1 MVQTEEEAVLILLK
15 EDTKFATSKRITRIH
30 TILDQMGLRGYN
42 TNEDES
48 ALEMI
53 TSGMYKFDY
62 LIISLEYDDLN
73 NLILKTKQFF
83 SKIGIL
89 LSYDKNTPDHENKLS
104 QLEKTYGIK
113 CFLEKSNITM
123 QNLTSSFKQIKT
135 NMVLQRDSHQ
145 RYTFIQNINAG
156 SQGIVDLYVDN
167 DQKRLVAVKRI
178 QIDGM
183 NKAAKNN
190 VLREVDLMKSVKV
203 PTVIEFYDST
213 FDNDFRYI
221 YMEYADGGT
230 LEDKIKQCKIK
241 GKRLETDQVLSF
253 ICEIMLALYV
263 MNKNKM
269 IHRDLK
275 SENIL
280 LKTEKYDNQEEF
292 VAKLSDLGI
301 SRTKNDDNVD
311 EMTLCGTP
319 YYVCPEIA
327 SEFKNYD
334 FKVDIWSLGVVLYES
349 VLLKKPFGDPSDSS
363 QMKFNSN
370 NDNTL
375 SMGDLYEIIRS
386 MPYPKLPKHFDK
398 KLKAL
403 IEVMLVKNPARRYSL
418 YDIVKID
425 FVLEKI
431 IELINKN
438 KWDKLE
444 YKQQEESNT
453 EGALNFK
460 YKDLIQEIF
469 EIEKKGQMT
478 RPYKILDLIK
488 DEDVVLFQESVK
500 ILEICSYTAYKKSFF
515 SGSVINTILG
525 RTILDAYTE
534 LNESNN
540 NDIDAQS
547 EEFFKKLLAKKILI
561 PVSHQSEDLGTLVS
575 NFFENP
581 DISFYVFSF
590 DQEIGIDNLKIIDES
605 FLNFKPYFDLLT
617 ISQYVLYQGKKLIK
631 KINLEKENEV
641 HNSTERFRFLAGI
654 QLFSKFNLNSTDLP
668 SSHDKLAFFLN
679 LYQIMF
685 IHFILI
691 ISQEKATQR
700 KEAAIRYQFNDLAI
714 SSYELKHVIF
724 RGNKKP
730 PGHYF
735 RLVYKTD
742 AKTQILPNF
751 EDNRVLLILY
761 DFNFDIY
768 VNGLKGYRFKVFK
781 NKGIDYQMN
790 RVVLKF
796 IYRCLKI
803 DDGDN
808 TIILPSWLENY
819 AQDFNP
825 SDSKEMPQQ
834 LLKTLYEAYQKNR
847 NKDTPKIYKILTD
860 PEEDKVLDLVFA
872 NFNALLKKMQN
883 KTWKVVYA

>member
-42 TNEDES
+42 TNEEES
-48 ALEMI
+48 ALDMI

-62 LIISLEYDDLN
+62 LIISLEYEDLN
-73 NLILKTKQFF
+73 NLILKSKQFF
-83 SKIGIL
+83 PKIGIL
-89 LSYDKNTPDHENKLS
+89 VSYDKNTPDHEGKLS

-113 CFLEKSNITM
+113 CFLEKSSITM

-241 GKRLETDQVLSF
+241 GKTLEPDQVLSF
-253 ICEIMLALYV
+253 ICEIMIALYV

-280 LKTEKYDNQEEF
+280 LKTEKYDNKEEF

-301 SRTKNDDNVD
+301 SRTKNDDNVE

-319 YYVCPEIA
+319 YYVSPEIA

-349 VLLKKPFGDPSDSS
+349 VLLKKPFGDPSDAC
-363 QMKFNSN
+363 QLKFNSN

-375 SMGDLYEIIRS
+375 SMGDLYEIIRT

-403 IEVMLVKNPARRYSL
+403 IEVMLMKNPVRRYSL

-431 IELINKN
+431 IELIKKN
-438 KWDKLE
+438 NWDTLTYKEQEGSASEGDLTFKL
-444 YKQQEESNT
+444 
-453 EGALNFK
+453 
-460 YKDLIQEIF
+460 KDLVQEVF

-478 RPYKILDLIK
+478 RPYKLLDLIN
-488 DEDVVLFQESVK
+488 DEDVLILQESVK
-500 ILEICSYTAYKKSFF
+500 ILEISSYTVYKKSFF
-515 SGSVINTILG
+515 SGTVNNTILG
-525 RTILDAYTE
+525 RTILDAYNE
-534 LNESNN
+534 LNESNTSSE
-540 NDIDAQS
+540 AQS

-561 PVSHQSEDLGTLVS
+561 PISHQNDDIDTLVS

-581 DISFYVFSF
+581 DNSFYVFSF

-605 FLNFKPYFDLLT
+605 SLNFKPYYDLLT

-641 HNSTERFRFLAGI
+641 HNSKEHFRFLAGI
-654 QLFSKFNLNSTDLP
+654 QLFAKFNINDLP
-668 SSHDKLAFFLN
+668 STDDKLAFLLN

-700 KEAAIRYQFNDLAI
+700 KEAAVRYQFNNFTL
-714 SSYELKHVIF
+714 SSTEIKHVIF

-735 RLVYKTD
+735 RLVYNTD

-751 EDNRVLLILY
+751 DDNRVLLILY

-768 VNGLKGYRFKVFK
+768 VNGLKGYRFKIFK
-781 NKGIDYQMN
+781 QKGIDFQLS

-796 IYRCLKI
+796 IYRCMKI

-808 TIILPSWLENY
+808 TIMLPSWLEEY
-819 AQDFNP
+819 AQDFNA

-847 NKDTPKIYKILTD
+847 NKETPAIYRMITD

-872 NFNALLKKMQN
+872 NFNALLKKLQN
-883 KTWKVVYA
+883 KTWKVIYA